1 MLMLQRRVHGD
12 VKPSNIMWGP
22 DGVARLSDMG
32 LMVEEEASHIGCTVT
47 SPPVDLL
54 CPLPN
59 GQLTWTDPQQARRF
73 ITALLDVFNAGL
85 VPLDL
90 LGLRPDHLKYE
101 VVVQELAEA
110 GLDAQQQHQA
120 ASQVLYER
128 LWTTVQQQQWPVLLL
143 PVLEYN
149 PELYQVLTN
158 MLCSA
163 GDRWSAAQLLQH
175 SSFDGECS
183 RLAWVLALHADGCF
197 FIAGG
202 VFFLCAADEL
212 ARKQALLF
220 VQCDSAY
227 TALQAT

>member
-1 MLMLQRRVHGD
+1 MLQRRVHGD
-12 VKPSNIMWGP
+12 IKPSNVMWGP

-32 LMVEEEASHIGCTVT
+32 LMVEEGASHIGSTVT

-73 ITALLDVFNAGL
+73 VTALLDIFNTGL

-101 VVVQELAEA
+101 MVVQEVAAA

-120 ASQVLYER
+120 ASELLYSRFWE
-128 LWTTVQQQQWPVLLL
+128 TVQQQRWPMLLL
-143 PVLEYN
+143 PVLEYSQ
-149 PELYQVLTN
+149 ELYQVLTN

-163 GDRWSAAQLLQH
+163 GDRWSANQLLLH
-175 SSFDGECS
+175 SSFDGEWS
-183 RLAWVLALHADGCF
+183 RLVCVALVLHADGCF
-197 FIAGG
+197 VNAGG
-202 VFFLCAADEL
+202 GLCG
-212 ARKQALLF
+212 
-220 VQCDSAY
+220 C
-227 TALQAT
+227 